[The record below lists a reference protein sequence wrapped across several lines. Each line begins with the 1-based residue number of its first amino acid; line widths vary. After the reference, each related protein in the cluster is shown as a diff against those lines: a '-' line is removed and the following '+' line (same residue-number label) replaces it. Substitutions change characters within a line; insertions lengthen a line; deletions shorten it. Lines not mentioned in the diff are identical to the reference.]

1 MNDCRLVTYVLY
13 FLTEGKNDCLFP
25 ELPKLSYQSG
35 KMENIASEKIK
46 KKLKLDYLKR
56 QRVEDFK
63 RIKVNI

>member
-13 FLTEGKNDCLFP
+13 FSTEGKDNCLFP

-46 KKLKLDYLKR
+46 KLKVDYLKR
-56 QRVEDFK
+56 QRVEYFK
-63 RIKVNI
+63 RLKVNI